1 MAFGLELKSAP
12 YSCVSHMARRENGL
26 FPVLSVGW
34 DVFNDQT
41 NIFICQIPV
50 GLGMG

>member
-1 MAFGLELKSAP
+1 MTFGLELKSAP
-12 YSCVSHMARRENGL
+12 YSCINHMARREKGF

-34 DVFNDQT
+34 DVFSDKI

-50 GLGMG
+50 GLEME

>member
-12 YSCVSHMARRENGL
+12 SSCVNRVARRENGL
-26 FPVLSVGW
+26 FPVRSVGW
-34 DVFNDQT
+34 DVFSDQT

-50 GLGMG
+50 GLEME